1 MITRFF
7 ALLLMAWIL
16 GFAWFGLWL
25 PVPADGPA
33 DARAAETKAHTD
45 GVVVL
50 TGGEGRIEQGLAV
63 LSAQH
68 ADRMLISGVDRDVRR
83 VELEALYPKQ
93 AAQFACCVDLGFKAV
108 DTRSNALET
117 ARWVA
122 RNKAKSIR
130 LVTSDWHMRRA
141 RLELDM
147 LIDPSVTVL
156 EDAVPT
162 NPSMTM
168 LLTEYHKY
176 MLRLLAASAG
186 I

>member
-1 MITRFF
+1 MITRFV

-25 PVPADGPA
+25 P
-33 DARAAETKAHTD
+33 RAALATTRTD

-50 TGGEGRIEQGLAV
+50 TGGEGRIEQGLGV
-63 LSAQH
+63 LQRQNA
-68 ADRMLISGVDRDVRR
+68 ARMLISGVDRDVKRG
-83 VELEALYPKQ
+83 ELEALYP
-93 AAQFACCVDLGFKAV
+93 AHSEYFACCVDLGFKAV

-122 RNKAKSIR
+122 RNKAQSIR

-147 LIDPSVTVL
+147 LIDPRVKVV

-168 LLTEYHKY
+168 LVTEYHKY
-176 MLRLLAASAG
+176 MLPLIAASAG

>member
-1 MITRFF
+1 MITRFV
-7 ALLLMAWIL
+7 ALLIMAWIL

-25 PVPADGPA
+25 PRPAELWAQA
-33 DARAAETKAHTD
+33 DTRTD

-50 TGGEGRIEQGLAV
+50 TGGPGRIEQGLSV
-63 LSAQH
+63 LSAQK

-83 VELEALYPKQ
+83 AELEALYPKQ
-93 AAQFACCVDLGFKAV
+93 AGQFECCVDLGFKAV

-117 ARWVA
+117 ASWVE
-122 RNKAKSIR
+122 RNHAKSIR

-147 LIDPSVTVL
+147 LIDPRVTVV
-156 EDAVPT
+156 EDAVQT
-162 NPSMTM
+162 EPSMGV
-168 LLTEYHKY
+168 LVTEYHKY
-176 MLRLLAASAG
+176 MLRMIAAGAG

>member
-25 PVPADGPA
+25 P
-33 DARAAETKAHTD
+33 RAAAAATRTD

-50 TGGEGRIEQGLAV
+50 TGGEGRIERGLTV
-63 LSAQH
+63 LASQS
-68 ADRMLISGVDRDVRR
+68 ADRMLISGVDRDVKRG
-83 VELEALYPKQ
+83 ELEALYPKQ
-93 AAQFACCVDLGFKAV
+93 AAQFECCVDLGFKAV

-122 RNKAKSIR
+122 RNKAQSIR

-147 LIDPSVTVL
+147 LIDPKVTVV

-168 LLTEYHKY
+168 LVTEYHKY
-176 MLRLLAASAG
+176 MLRKIAAFAG

>member
-1 MITRFF
+1 MVTRFI

-25 PVPADGPA
+25 P
-33 DARAAETKAHTD
+33 RSAEAKVRTD

-50 TGGEGRIEQGLAV
+50 TGGEGRIERGLTV
-63 LSAQH
+63 LAAHH
-68 ADRMLISGVDRDVRR
+68 ADRMLISGVDRDVKRG
-83 VELEALYPKQ
+83 ELEALYPKQ
-93 AAQFACCVDLGFKAV
+93 KTQFECCVDLGFKAV

-117 ARWVA
+117 TRWVA
-122 RNKAKSIR
+122 RNGAKSIR

-147 LIDPSVTVL
+147 LIDPKVVVV
-156 EDAVPT
+156 EDAVQT
-162 NPSMTM
+162 NPSFGV
-168 LLTEYHKY
+168 LLTEYHKF
-176 MLRLLAASAG
+176 MLRKIAAIAG

>member
-1 MITRFF
+1 MITRFV

-25 PVPADGPA
+25 PVPADGG
-33 DARAAETKAHTD
+33 AAEAKARTD

-63 LSAQH
+63 LSAHH
-68 ADRMLISGVDRDVRR
+68 ADRMLISGVDRDVKRA
-83 VELEALYPKQ
+83 ELEALYPRQ
-93 AAQFACCVDLGFKAV
+93 SDQFACCVDLGFKAV

-122 RNKAKSIR
+122 RNNAKSIR

-147 LIDPSVTVL
+147 LIDPNVKVV

-168 LLTEYHKY
+168 LVTEYHKY